1 MPARGEMRSLK
12 CMNARCRLE
21 ALCSAMHLSFEI
33 IQAPSLFDRLPEL
46 SKQSYR
52 GVEEQEGRVK
62 EESKV

>member
-1 MPARGEMRSLK
+1 
-12 CMNARCRLE
+12 MNARCRLE